1 LPDNPEGSNT
11 VRWAGSIGGAHGT
24 TAPVTGEDEARE
36 RARELYGLAPEGFI
50 EGRDAL
56 AQQLAEG
63 GEPEIA
69 AAIKKL
75 RKPTLVA
82 WAVNVASR
90 ERPADV
96 AALLR
101 AGDDLRQAQVAAI
114 SGKGADDL
122 RTATQSRRMKVA
134 ALAEVALE
142 AIGARGSA
150 HRDAIVLTLEAA
162 SVDPELGERLR
173 DGTLEREATPGSGLG
188 PAGGF
193 QLLQGGEGADQDDA
207 TTEEDRKREAKEAER
222 AAVAAEREAERA
234 SRRAEQLRAKARDA
248 SASAEAAEAEARR
261 LADEAKTLRRRAD
274 RT

>member
-1 LPDNPEGSNT
+1 MT
-11 VRWAGSIGGAHGT
+11 I
-24 TAPVTGEDEARE
+24 EDDARI

-56 AQQLAEG
+56 ARQLVDE
-63 GEPEIA
+63 GEPELA

-82 WAVNVASR
+82 WAVNAASR

-122 RTATQSRRMKVA
+122 RTATQARRTKVA
-134 ALAEVALE
+134 SLVEAALE
-142 AIGARGSA
+142 ALGVRGDA

-162 SVDPELGERLR
+162 SVDPEIGARLR
-173 DGTLEREATPGSGLG
+173 DGTIEREATPGSGLG

-193 QLLQGGEGADQDDA
+193 QLLQGGDEAGEDDA
-207 TTEEDRKREAKEAER
+207 STEEDRKRESMEAER

-234 SRRAEQLRAKARDA
+234 ARRAEQLRAKARDA

-261 LADEAKTLRRRAD
+261 LADEAKTLRRRAA

>member
-1 LPDNPEGSNT
+1 MPDNPEGSNA
-11 VRWAGSIGGAHGT
+11 VRWTGSIGGPHGT
-24 TAPVTGEDEARE
+24 TAPVTGEDDARE
-36 RARELYGLAPEGFI
+36 RAKELYGLAPDGFI

-56 AQQLAEG
+56 ARQLAEG
-63 GEPEIA
+63 GEPELA

-96 AALLR
+96 DALLR

-134 ALAEVALE
+134 GLAEVALE

-193 QLLQGGEGADQDDA
+193 QLLQGGEGADQDDV

-234 SRRAEQLRAKARDA
+234 ARRAEQLRAKARDA
-248 SASAEAAEAEARR
+248 SASAETAEAEARR
-261 LADEAKTLRRRAD
+261 LADEAKTLRRRAA
-274 RT
+274 RA

>member
-1 LPDNPEGSNT
+1 MT
-11 VRWAGSIGGAHGT
+11 I
-24 TAPVTGEDEARE
+24 EDDARV

-56 AQQLAEG
+56 AGRLADED
-63 GEPEIA
+63 EPELA

-75 RKPTLVA
+75 RKPTVVA
-82 WAVNVASR
+82 WAVNAASR

-122 RTATQSRRMKVA
+122 RTATQARRTKVA
-134 ALAEVALE
+134 ELAEVAVE
-142 AIGARGSA
+142 ALGVRGDA

-162 SVDPELGERLR
+162 SVDPELGARLR
-173 DGTLEREATPGSGLG
+173 EGTLEREASPGSGLG

-193 QLLQGGEGADQDDA
+193 QLLQGGEGGGEDES
-207 TTEEDRKREAKEAER
+207 TTEEDREREAKEADR

-234 SRRAEQLRAKARDA
+234 SRRAEQLGAKAR
-248 SASAEAAEAEARR
+248 
-261 LADEAKTLRRRAD
+261 
-274 RT
+274 